1 MKTYIIG
8 APYSVRIENEE
19 SNIQSGY
26 ARVNAGGTHFFKC
39 DLDLSDLPGSLEKI
53 QSRCKKMS
61 RNLNGCKI
69 SFAQGRGRT
78 LHGHEKYS
86 IHTPTEELLRTFVA
100 GDWVDTDLTSSY
112 DITKTVSL
120 CVYDSQNTVRSK
132 IERSIHLRNG
142 HEYDDTTAQ
151 YDCILDKHGEFIKE
165 VA

>member
-8 APYSVRIENEE
+8 APYSVQIENE
-19 SNIQSGY
+19 NWNYGY
-26 ARVNAGGTHFFKC
+26 KGYSAFNYGDTHFFKC

-69 SFAQGRGRT
+69 SFDQQPRRT
-78 LHGHEKYS
+78 VWREQYN

-100 GDWVDTDLTSSY
+100 GDWVDTDLPNNY
-112 DITKTVSL
+112 DDITETVTLSKI
-120 CVYDSQNTVRSK
+120 DSQNTVRSK
-132 IERSIHLRNG
+132 IERSIYLRSSG
-142 HEYDDTTAQ
+142 LDTIAQ
-151 YDCILDKHGEFIKE
+151 YKCHMDRYGEFIKE